1 MTKDEK
7 YMAMA
12 DAVALIFSKD
22 RSSQIG
28 AVIVSPRNKVLS
40 IGYNGFVRGAD
51 DDHEAHHQ
59 RPEKYFHTE
68 HAERNALYNAAQ
80 DLSGARIYISGMPPC
95 ADCARGI
102 IQSEIRQVIL
112 RRWDESVI
120 PTRWADSYAA
130 SRAMLDRAGVEILT
144 VGGVSPVSIDG
155 QTLAAIAL

>member
-28 AVIVSPRNKVLS
+28 AVIVSPRNKILS

-51 DDHEAHHQ
+51 DGCEAHHE
-59 RPEKYFHTE
+59 RPAKYFHTE
-68 HAERNALYNAAQ
+68 HAERNALYNASQ
-80 DLSGARIYISGMPPC
+80 DLTGARIYISGMPPC

-102 IQSEIRQVIL
+102 IQSGIQQVMV
-112 RRWDESVI
+112 RRWDASVI
-120 PTRWADSYAA
+120 PDRWAASYAA
-130 SRAMLDRAGVEILT
+130 SRSMLDAAGVEVRV
-144 VGGVSPVSIDG
+144 VGGASPV
-155 QTLAAIAL
+155 AINGLVLPPIEL